1 MVAENVAF
9 DANKAVSVSTKVAK
23 IMLFSIKV
31 VNLVPK
37 INNIC
42 DHYDDTPYRNFAY

>member
-9 DANKAVSVSTKVAK
+9 DDHKAVSVSTKVAK

-42 DHYDDTPYRNFAY
+42 DHYDDTPYRNFAH